1 MSNPRVSGTPAG
13 VEEECSGASHL
24 AGLGVVA
31 AAIENRAKEVG
42 LAILD
47 LSRMSLKLLQY
58 VETSRSYSLTTS
70 MLSIYEPREVVTIAS
85 SSSLTG
91 LLQAMSQFSQVA
103 VGRQLF
109 DDTKG
114 AELVLRL
121 ATVKGRLQ
129 DGSTSSLYLAFGAAG
144 ALVRHLEDSQYIFSA
159 HSLHIDICGTSKH
172 MQVDT
177 DAISMLEVIEPL
189 QPSVSSKEKTSLF
202 RLMNSCKTRCGA
214 QMLRANLIQP
224 LLDISTIDMRLNSL
238 DELVGDEDLA
248 YGVQQCLSRLPKDLD
263 RCCQ

>member
-121 ATVKGRLQ
+121 ATVKGLW
-129 DGSTSSLYLAFGAAG
+129 
-144 ALVRHLEDSQYIFSA
+144 
-159 HSLHIDICGTSKH
+159 K
-172 MQVDT
+172 VDT